1 MASRR
6 WHYCVLDE
14 GHIIRNPKA
23 RVAQA
28 RPSLNAR
35 LPVQMHWGA
44 RPFTRHHVVLSS
56 VTHLVCAVRSGSV
69 SIFYQVVTAR
79 TSADFWAP

>member
-28 RPSLNAR
+28 RPSLNAQ
-35 LPVQMHWGA
+35 LPVHKHWGTL
-44 RPFTRHHVVLSS
+44 PFTRHHVVLSS
-56 VTHLVCAVRSGSV
+56 VTQLVCAVRSGSL
-69 SIFYQVVTAR
+69 SISCQIVTAR
-79 TSADFWAP
+79 MSADCWAP